1 MDDLSHS
8 MNSRH
13 HHAYLIEF
21 VIFARSG
28 AILADQSSSVLQVL
42 PLSQFRWV
50 NERPFVF
57 ANELCISLEIY
68 YANPTQ
74 TWDIFPISIICQIAF
89 NFNRITV
96 YIMYFI
102 ILCLCVSVI
111 VNCCALHLIA
121 TYCDSSAL
129 RGEAMRIAAVVI
141 VQNDQIW
148 HWPYK

>member
-1 MDDLSHS
+1 MDDLSRP

-50 NERPFVF
+50 NERAFVF

-74 TWDIFPISIICQIAF
+74 TWDILPISIICQIAF

-102 ILCLCVSVI
+102 ILCVYCELLCSPL
-111 VNCCALHLIA
+111 NCHLLWLIS
-121 TYCDSSAL
+121 TQ
-129 RGEAMRIAAVVI
+129 GEAIRIAAVVI